1 MAAPNKSVTLRNNQ
15 QFRKVYDLGKKFETT
30 YFSLFILKT
39 ESCEHRHGITVTRKI
54 GGAVVR
60 NRCKRRIRE
69 VIRKYYEKTL
79 DESFGYDL
87 VVNVKSGILTAE
99 FNQIEESFARV
110 MNRFHK
116 SALRGS

>member
-60 NRCKRRIRE
+60 NRCKRRIRD
-69 VIRKYYEKTL
+69 VIRKYYQKKLE
-79 DESFGYDL
+79 ESVGYDL
-87 VVNVKSGILTAE
+87 VVNVKSGTVTAK
-99 FNQIEESFARV
+99 FNEIEESFAQV
-110 MNRFHK
+110 MNRFLETV
-116 SALRGS
+116 LR

>member
-30 YFSLFILKT
+30 YFSLFIMKT
-39 ESCEHRHGITVTRKI
+39 DSDEYRHGITVTRKI

-69 VIRKYYEKTL
+69 VIRKYYQKKLE
-79 DESFGYDL
+79 ESFGYDL

-99 FNQIEESFARV
+99 FTEIEESFARV
-110 MNRFHK
+110 MNRFLK
-116 SALRGS
+116 TALR

>member
-1 MAAPNKSVTLRNNQ
+1 MAAPNKFVTLRNNQ

-39 ESCEHRHGITVTRKI
+39 DSGELRYGITVTRKI

-69 VIRKYYEKTL
+69 VIRKYYQKKLE
-79 DESFGYDL
+79 EPFGYDF
-87 VVNVKSGILTAE
+87 VVNVKSGTLTAE
-99 FNQIEESFARV
+99 FNQIEESFARA
-110 MNRFHK
+110 MNRFLK
-116 SALRGS
+116 PC

>member
-39 ESCEHRHGITVTRKI
+39 DSEVHRHGITVTRKI
-54 GGAVVR
+54 GGAVIR

-69 VIRKYYEKTL
+69 VIRKYYNEKW
-79 DESFGYDL
+79 DESCGYDL
-87 VVNVKSGILTAE
+87 VLNVKSGILTAE
-99 FNQIEESFARV
+99 FSEIVDSFERV
-110 MNRFHK
+110 MNRFLK
-116 SALRGS
+116 SALR